1 MREKDGYTIT
11 ETVFYPNDS
20 ERSTLNCYTYVAH
33 TENPF
38 WAGDAPL
45 HQIAQ
50 QIARAHGP
58 SGSNREYLF
67 ELANAMRR
75 ISPVPDEH
83 LDQLDQLVKD
93 ILTKDD
99 AEGNLPTK

>member
-1 MREKDGYTIT
+1 MK
-11 ETVFYPNDS
+11 S
-20 ERSTLNCYTYVAH
+20 LNCFTYVAH

-45 HQIAQ
+45 NEIAE

-67 ELANAMRR
+67 QLANAMRR
-75 ISPVPDEH
+75 ISDVPDEH
-83 LDQLDQLVKD
+83 LYQLDQLVKE
-93 ILTKDD
+93 ILINDEAKTEK
-99 AEGNLPTK
+99 NLV